1 MPGVSRGL
9 AAVILAVFSSVL
21 AAAPCFPA
29 CQQGIL
35 AGEGP
40 SPALGVP
47 PVPVPADN
55 PMSSAKV
62 ELGRFLFFDGRLS
75 RDGTVSC
82 ATCHKPELAFTDSRP
97 VAVGV
102 GGRKGVRN
110 TPTVLNTAYNLSQFW
125 DGRAP
130 TLEAQALQP
139 IANPLEMGFTLE
151 EAVARL
157 QGIAGYRRRFRVVFG
172 TDVTAEG
179 IGKAIAAF
187 ERTLVSGD
195 SPWDRHNLGD
205 VEALSPAAK
214 RGIVVFR
221 TKGRCVL
228 CHVGPTFTDND
239 FHNLG
244 AGVEQGNQDP
254 GRFKITGEPA
264 RQRAFKT
271 PSLRN
276 VAETAPY
283 MHDGSIET
291 LAEVV
296 DFYDKGGFDNP
307 GKDPRMFPRNLTDEE
322 KADLTAFL
330 ESLSGEYP
338 RIQPPE
344 LPQ

>member
-1 MPGVSRGL
+1 MPGLSRGL
-9 AAVILAVFSSVL
+9 AALFS
-21 AAAPCFPA
+21 AALIFVPAGGPCFAA

-47 PVPVPADN
+47 PAPIPADN
-55 PMSSAKV
+55 PMSPEKI
-62 ELGRFLFFDGRLS
+62 ELGRLLFFEGRLS

-82 ATCHKPELAFTDSRP
+82 ATCHKPELAYTDGRP
-97 VAVGV
+97 AAVGIR
-102 GGRKGVRN
+102 GQKGLRN
-110 TPTVLNTAYNLSQFW
+110 TPTLLNTAYNLSQFW

-130 TLEAQALQP
+130 SLEAQALHP
-139 IANPLEMGFTLE
+139 IANPLEMGFTLA

-157 QGIAGYRRRFRVVFG
+157 NGIAGYRQRFRKVFG
-172 TDVTAEG
+172 TEATAEG
-179 IGKAIAAF
+179 IGKAVAAF

-205 VEALSPAAK
+205 IEALSSEAK

-244 AGVEQGNQDP
+244 AGVEQGNRDP
-254 GRFKITGEPA
+254 GRFKVTGEPS

-276 VAETAPY
+276 VAQTAPY
-283 MHDGSIET
+283 MHDGSLKT

-307 GKDPRMFPRNLTDEE
+307 GRDPRMFPRNLTDGE
-322 KADLTAFL
+322 KKDLVAFL
-330 ESLSGEYP
+330 ESLSGSYP
-338 RIQPPE
+338 RIEPPE
-344 LPQ
+344 LPE